1 MLVAMATHH
10 ATKQAAAIAVETAT
24 ATIGMEP
31 GPLTPVSIC
40 YYGNPDMD
48 GTGTPNTCE
57 YLLLWKP

>member
-31 GPLTPVSIC
+31 GPLTPVS
-40 YYGNPDMD
+40 
-48 GTGTPNTCE
+48 T
-57 YLLLWKP
+57 LLLWKPSTPPG